1 MTLLHHKPVLTAE
14 ALAKEVMM
22 HADFDAGCWTLGVRR
37 LLLILQPC
45 HANSSCGG
53 RVAVESANIASSI
66 VSLDWPFDNLGLLS
80 EKFRQ
85 MLFYVVRGQTATPK
99 TIGSYHLDQVAI
111 TFLNGEKARMERGG
125 RDYDPNEPV
134 VSPHDYSRATS
145 QMTLMLRCNDCRVY
159 GYWCA
164 NR

>member
-1 MTLLHHKPVLTAE
+1 
-14 ALAKEVMM
+14 
-22 HADFDAGCWTLGVRR
+22 
-37 LLLILQPC
+37 
-45 HANSSCGG
+45 
-53 RVAVESANIASSI
+53 
-66 VSLDWPFDNLGLLS
+66 VSLDWPFDNLGFLS

-85 MLFYVVRGQTATPK
+85 MLLYVVRGQTATPK

-111 TFLNGEKARMERGG
+111 TFLNGEKARWS
-125 RDYDPNEPV
+125 V
-134 VSPHDYSRATS
+134 VAEITILTNQSFLLRIYSRATS